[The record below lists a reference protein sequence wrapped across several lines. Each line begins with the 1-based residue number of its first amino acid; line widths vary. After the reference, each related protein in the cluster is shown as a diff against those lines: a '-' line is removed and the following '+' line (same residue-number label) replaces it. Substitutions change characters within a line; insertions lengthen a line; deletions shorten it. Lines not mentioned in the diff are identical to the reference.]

1 MTPVTLREVRPEDL
15 PVFFE
20 QQRDPDA
27 VRMAEFFSRDRET
40 FDAHWVKVLA
50 NPTNLV
56 RTIEFEGQ
64 VAGNI
69 GSWEIEGQRYVGYW
83 LGKSFWGKGIAT
95 EALAQYLKVDTQ
107 PLEGRVAKSNVG
119 SIRVLEKCGFKNVG
133 EDTLAVKPGM
143 PPGEEWIYQRPGS
156 SNELSE

>member
-1 MTPVTLREVRPEDL
+1 MTRVTLRDVRPEDL
-15 PVFFE
+15 PIFFE

-27 VRMAEFFSRDRET
+27 VRMAEWFSRDREA

-50 NPTNLV
+50 NPTNLA

-69 GSWEIEGQRYVGYW
+69 GSFEIEGQRYVGYW

-95 EALAQYLKVDTQ
+95 AALAEFLKVDSQ
-107 PLEGRVAKSNVG
+107 PLQARVAKSNLA

-133 EDTLAVKPGM
+133 EDSGSLKPGM
-143 PPGEEWIYQRPGS
+143 PPSEEWIYERQT
-156 SNELSE
+156 